1 MIWKSNL
8 NLWFLKYNFY
18 KKNIFNRYNQMTDN
32 ENNFYDCQNSL
43 IKLNKLSKD
52 FENLDFKVTESFY

>member
-32 ENNFYDCQNSL
+32 ENNFYDYQNSL